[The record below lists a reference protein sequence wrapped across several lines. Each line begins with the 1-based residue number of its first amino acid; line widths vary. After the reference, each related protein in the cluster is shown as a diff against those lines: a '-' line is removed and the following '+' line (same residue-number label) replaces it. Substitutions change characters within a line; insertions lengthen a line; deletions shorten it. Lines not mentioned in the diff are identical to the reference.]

1 MPIVRWPHARRRA
14 LRERGAPKLPAG
26 AHRDRDPDRHLMM
39 RATCQLLTIAISA
52 RWSRAGYDNACSQA
66 STTSHNGPDR
76 RTFLEPP
83 QANDA
88 HLVTAQTGSAL
99 SKRLIPSVF

>member
-1 MPIVRWPHARRRA
+1 
-14 LRERGAPKLPAG
+14 
-26 AHRDRDPDRHLMM
+26 MM

-99 SKRLIPSVF
+99 SKRLIPSVVCAASASNPHRPQAAAPRARCTT

>member
-1 MPIVRWPHARRRA
+1 
-14 LRERGAPKLPAG
+14 
-26 AHRDRDPDRHLMM
+26 MM
-39 RATCQLLTIAISA
+39 CVPCQLLTIAISA

-66 STTSHNGPDR
+66 SATHHGPDR

-88 HLVTAQTGSAL
+88 HMITAQTGRAL
-99 SKRLIPSVF
+99 SKRLIPTVVRAASASNRHKPQAVAPRARCTT